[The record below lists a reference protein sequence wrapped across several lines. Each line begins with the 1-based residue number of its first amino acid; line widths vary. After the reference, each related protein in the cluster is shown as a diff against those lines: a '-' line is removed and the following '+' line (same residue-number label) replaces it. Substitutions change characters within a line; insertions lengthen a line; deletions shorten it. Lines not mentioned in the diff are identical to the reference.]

1 MLAFYLWIFT
11 LIITLAWWLFIV
23 VKIHAYKFKNFS
35 NNITR
40 ITNLLLLFLILL
52 TLTWYI
58 AIIFSFSNTQVTVS
72 DYSWFDTKEVN
83 Y

>member
-11 LIITLAWWLFIV
+11 LILSLAWGLFIV

-58 AIIFSFSNTQVTVS
+58 TIFLSFSNTQVTVN

>member
-11 LIITLAWWLFIV
+11 LILALAWGLFIV

-58 AIIFSFSNTQVTVS
+58 TIFLSFSNTQVTVN